1 MKPSLIL
8 TSLAGILLVGILA
21 AQTRP
26 DLPPAT
32 GVGIVRALPIEPGG
46 PNDPPPMPFPEP
58 GFHGD
63 FMMEGIPGRYQ
74 LITASI
80 QQDGKTVPVVLKL
93 DTMNGQV
100 WRLLVTSH
108 TLLRQGKP
116 QVETRMEFSPI
127 LTQGQ
132 PIRPAHPPA
141 GGAVVPGHID
151 PLPAPVEPELID
163 PPVAPQPDRIFR
175 GRPAPRPR

>member
-80 QQDGKTVPVVLKL
+80 QQDGKTVPVVLKFL
-93 DTMNGQV
+93 RTEPTRKRHG
-100 WRLLVTSH
+100 SH
-108 TLLRQGKP
+108 S
-116 QVETRMEFSPI
+116 EN
-127 LTQGQ
+127 
-132 PIRPAHPPA
+132 
-141 GGAVVPGHID
+141 
-151 PLPAPVEPELID
+151 
-163 PPVAPQPDRIFR
+163 
-175 GRPAPRPR
+175 